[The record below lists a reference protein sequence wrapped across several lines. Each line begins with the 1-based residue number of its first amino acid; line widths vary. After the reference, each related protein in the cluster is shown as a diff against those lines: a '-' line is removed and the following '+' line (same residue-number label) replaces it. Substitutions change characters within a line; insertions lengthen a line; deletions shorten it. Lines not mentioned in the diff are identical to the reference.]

1 MRRPMVFTLLA
12 ALAATFAALIVY
24 SALEKREAELRKVVA
39 NSIDIA
45 VAAREL
51 PLGTRIEPG
60 TVRMVR
66 WSRDSLPPGAVTD
79 PQTVMNKVVKAAFI
93 ENEPIVTGKLFAG
106 DKPAGVLPLLIPPG
120 MRAMSVA
127 VDEVSDVAGFILPQA
142 RVDVLVSISESGG
155 EKTFSKVVLQNVQVL
170 AVAQQIEGKKDEPQV
185 VKVVTLLVRPDEAER
200 LALAGHQGS
209 LRLALR
215 NYTDEKIVLTS
226 GSDVASLLRAY
237 GTGSPSVPLT
247 EAQSSPVRA
256 HGARSPLGQTEVEIL
271 RDGSRRELISFVK
284 GSWAKQARESET
296 ASTGSTESASPVPG
310 DSHAA
315 QTETQPVEEAHPIH
329 AASAALG
336 EARPA
341 ALADSKGVDVP

>member
-1 MRRPMVFTLLA
+1 MRRPMVFAMLA
-12 ALAATFAALIVY
+12 ALAATLAAVIVY
-24 SALEKREAELRKVVA
+24 SALRKREVALQKAVA
-39 NSIDIA
+39 NTVEIA

-51 PLGTRIEPG
+51 PLGTAIEPG

-79 PQTVMNKVVKAAFI
+79 PRTVMNNVVKAAFM

-106 DKPAGVLPLLIPPG
+106 QKTAGVLPLLIPRG

-142 RVDVLVSISESGG
+142 RVDVLVSISESGA
-155 EKTFSKVVLQNVQVL
+155 EKSFSKVVLQNVQVL
-170 AVAQQIEGKKDEPQV
+170 AVAQQIEGKRDEPQV
-185 VKVVTLLVRPDEAER
+185 VKVVTLLVSPEEAER
-200 LALAGHQGS
+200 LALASHQGS

-237 GTGSPSVPLT
+237 GAGSVPVPLT
-247 EAQSSPVRA
+247 ETQSTPARA
-256 HGARSPLGQTEVEIL
+256 HGVRSPLGQIEVEIL

-284 GSWAKQARESET
+284 GSWAGPAPEKEA
-296 ASTGSTESASPVPG
+296 GSAAPIGSASPGPG
-310 DSHAA
+310 DGHASR
-315 QTETQPVEEAHPIH
+315 TETQPEGGGSP
-329 AASAALG
+329 G
-336 EARPA
+336 
-341 ALADSKGVDVP
+341 